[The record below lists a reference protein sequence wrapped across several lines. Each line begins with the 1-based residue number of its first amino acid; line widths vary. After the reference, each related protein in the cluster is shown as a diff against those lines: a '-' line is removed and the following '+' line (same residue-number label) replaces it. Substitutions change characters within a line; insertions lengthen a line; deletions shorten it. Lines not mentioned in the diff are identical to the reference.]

1 MMDFLEVD
9 PWMVVCCQASL
20 KYKHT
25 IKIIGKYTQQDTAFT
40 YPSLKLQEL
49 LFGHLGAAKK
59 RKSMSQN
66 TKIFLKAVGAL
77 RSIIAIYII

>member
-1 MMDFLEVD
+1 MDFLEVD

-40 YPSLKLQEL
+40 YSNLKLQEL

-59 RKSMSQN
+59 NKNQWAK
-66 TKIFLKAVGAL
+66 TLKYSL
-77 RSIIAIYII
+77 KLWEL

>member
-1 MMDFLEVD
+1 MDFLEVD

-40 YPSLKLQEL
+40 YSNLKLQEL

-59 RKSMSQN
+59 KKKKNQWAK
-66 TKIFLKAVGAL
+66 TLKYSL
-77 RSIIAIYII
+77 KLWEL

>member
-1 MMDFLEVD
+1 MDFLEVD

-40 YPSLKLQEL
+40 YSNLKLQEL
-49 LFGHLGAAKK
+49 LFGHLAKK
-59 RKSMSQN
+59 NNQWAK
-66 TKIFLKAVGAL
+66 TLKYSL
-77 RSIIAIYII
+77 KLWEL

>member
-1 MMDFLEVD
+1 MDFLEVD

-40 YPSLKLQEL
+40 YSNLKLQEL

-59 RKSMSQN
+59 KKNQWAK
-66 TKIFLKAVGAL
+66 TLKYSL
-77 RSIIAIYII
+77 KLWEL

>member
-1 MMDFLEVD
+1 MDFLEVD

-40 YPSLKLQEL
+40 YSNLKLQEL

-59 RKSMSQN
+59 IKNQWAK
-66 TKIFLKAVGAL
+66 TLKYSL
-77 RSIIAIYII
+77 KLWEL